1 MLENE
6 EVSFEEVGECENEYR
21 VAEASYDFFFSLIM
35 RLYTKTKI
43 KEKNI

>member
-21 VAEASYDFFFSLIM
+21 VAEASYDFFFL
-35 RLYTKTKI
+35 
-43 KEKNI
+43 